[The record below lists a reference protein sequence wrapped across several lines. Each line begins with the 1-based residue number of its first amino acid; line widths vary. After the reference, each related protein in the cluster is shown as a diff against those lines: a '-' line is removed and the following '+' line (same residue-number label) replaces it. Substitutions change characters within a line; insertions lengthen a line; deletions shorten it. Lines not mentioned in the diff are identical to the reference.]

1 MANPDKHVYQYILTM
16 KKFDDDSIIEMIMTT
31 KPNLQISDVNKKLI
45 DYYND
50 QIICTH
56 KKICDD
62 FINYLGLDFFLDL
75 PGSIKTPL
83 QQMNNVTQKLQN
95 NDYKNIIISIII
107 DKIKHKKA
115 CNLM

>member
-1 MANPDKHVYQYILTM
+1 MANSDKHICQYILTM
-16 KKFDDDSIIEMIMTT
+16 KKFDDDSIIEMIMIT
-31 KPNLQISDVNKKLI
+31 KPNLQIFDVNKNLI

-50 QIICTH
+50 QIIWAH

-75 PGSIKTPL
+75 PGSIKIPL
-83 QQMNNVTQKLQN
+83 QQMNNATQKLQN
-95 NDYKNIIISIII
+95 NNYKDKIISIII
-107 DKIKHKKA
+107 DKIKNKQA